1 MGLAHIKVNRTQRQK
16 SVGRVLCLT
25 FFLCMSCISSVL
37 AFDTTQDEW
46 ALLGGYGQSFPG
58 WGLTEER
65 VQTVD
70 IVPRYSH
77 LTVGDMGSG
86 WYAGKHDTLIELPLH
101 VVTSPGTS
109 TMTGFNL
116 LACYTFTANETW
128 QPYLFGGG
136 GLVYSFA
143 DIPGMGSDLNGD
155 YQFALGLRQLLDSKH
170 TLLYEAR
177 YHHIS
182 NAGTKDPNVPL
193 NSIKVLVGFT
203 F

>member
-143 DIPGMGSDLNGD
+143 DIPGMGSDLNGT